1 MCCIRHTFVL
11 QLFRRSVFVQTE
23 CPPNYSMNHRAVVP
37 FISFLFLLA
46 IASAALLDALRFVHC
61 ESTSSF
67 SLLYFPLFLV
77 NNVFVTLGAFIFWI
91 LSERKTVNPTT
102 VNRRLATRFVYT
114 NCSVRYC
121 KDDWWEPL
129 SYYDFDC

>member
-1 MCCIRHTFVL
+1 
-11 QLFRRSVFVQTE
+11 
-23 CPPNYSMNHRAVVP
+23 MNHRAVVP

-91 LSERKTVNPTT
+91 ISERKTVNPTT
-102 VNRRLATRFVYT
+102 VNRRLATSWIT
-114 NCSVRYC
+114 DSSVVSHRSESRKEIAHSFY
-121 KDDWWEPL
+121 DNVLPWEYVK
-129 SYYDFDC
+129 SIKTEYV